1 MKIVDFSEKII
12 KWREEQEA
20 AMSKKQYE
28 KIDTKELKR
37 DNQKEKEKHEKDALK
52 DDDSKERGGTC
63 QHILATLL
71 KY

>member
-1 MKIVDFSEKII
+1 MKILDFSEKII

-37 DNQKEKEKHEKDALK
+37 DNQKEKEKHEKD
-52 DDDSKERGGTC
+52 KE
-63 QHILATLL
+63 
-71 KY
+71 KKE

>member
-28 KIDTKELKR
+28 KIDTKEPIIWGR
-37 DNQKEKEKHEKDALK
+37 CITIWG
-52 DDDSKERGGTC
+52 RC
-63 QHILATLL
+63 
-71 KY
+71 